1 MAGAPGFEA
10 RDEQADKA
18 LRPQSLAEFTGQE
31 PIVRNLAVGIEA
43 ARARQEQLDHVLL
56 SGPPGLGK
64 TTLAHIMA
72 REMEAEINETS
83 GPMLEKPG
91 DLAGILTALRPGSVL
106 FIDEIHSLKRVI
118 EEYLYSAMEDQRI
131 SIQLGQGATTE
142 VLTVNVAPFTLV
154 AATTREGLL
163 SAPLRSRFGITE
175 RLDLYDVD
183 DLVRILDRSA
193 RLLQVEA
200 DYEGLKLIAQRSRGT
215 ARYANNHLRRIRDL
229 AQVKYE
235 NFIDVEVATEGLNML
250 GIDHIGLTELDRRIL
265 KCLAEHGRPVGLK
278 TVSVTVGEEPST
290 IEDVYEPFLIQS
302 GLMSKT
308 QQGRVLNSKGYGHLG
323 LDAPKGQQELF

>member
-1 MAGAPGFEA
+1 MAGPNGFEN
-10 RDEQADKA
+10 RDDQADKA
-18 LRPQSLAEFTGQE
+18 LRPRSLAEFTGQASV
-31 PIVRNLAVGIEA
+31 VRNLAVSIEA
-43 ARARQEQLDHVLL
+43 AKARGDQLDHVLL

-72 REMEAEINETS
+72 HELGVEINETS

-106 FIDEIHSLKRVI
+106 FIDEIHSIKRVV

-175 RLDLYDVD
+175 RLDLYSVE

-193 RLLQVEA
+193 RLLEVGA
-200 DYEGLKLIAQRSRGT
+200 DYDGLEIIAKRSRGT

-229 AQVKYE
+229 AQVRYE
-235 NFIDVEVATEGLNML
+235 NHIDIDVANEGLEML
-250 GIDHIGLTELDRRIL
+250 GIDEVGLTELDRRIL
-265 KCLAEHGRPVGLK
+265 KCLADNGRAVGLK
-278 TVSVTVGEEPST
+278 TIAVTVGEEATT
-290 IEDVYEPFLIQS
+290 IEEVYEPFLIQS
-302 GLMSKT
+302 GFINKT
-308 QQGRVLNSKGYGHLG
+308 PSGRVLNPSGYKHLG
-323 LDAPKGQQELF
+323 IETQGDLFSL

>member
-1 MAGAPGFEA
+1 MAQTPGFDA

-18 LRPQSLAEFTGQE
+18 LRPHSLAEFTGQE
-31 PIVRNLAVGIEA
+31 SVVRNLAVGIEA
-43 ARARQEQLDHVLL
+43 AKARGDQLDHVLL

-72 REMEAEINETS
+72 KELGAEINETA
-83 GPMLEKPG
+83 GPMLDKPG

-163 SAPLRSRFGITE
+163 SAPLRSRFSITE
-175 RLDLYDVD
+175 RLDLYSTDE
-183 DLVRILDRSA
+183 LVRILDRSA
-193 RLLQVEA
+193 RLLHVEA
-200 DYEGLKLIAQRSRGT
+200 DYEGLSLIAERSRGT

-229 AQVKYE
+229 AQVRYD
-235 NFIDVEVATEGLNML
+235 NHIDAEVATEGLDML
-250 GIDHIGLTELDRRIL
+250 GIDHMGLTELDRRIL
-265 KCLAEHGRPVGLK
+265 KCLAEHGRAVGLK
-278 TVSVTVGEEPST
+278 TIAVTIGEEPTT
-290 IEDVYEPFLIQS
+290 IEEVYEPFLIQCGLLAKTPS
-302 GLMSKT
+302 G
-308 QQGRVLNSKGYGHLG
+308 RILNPKGYEHLG
-323 LDAPKGQQELF
+323 LESQGNIFDK